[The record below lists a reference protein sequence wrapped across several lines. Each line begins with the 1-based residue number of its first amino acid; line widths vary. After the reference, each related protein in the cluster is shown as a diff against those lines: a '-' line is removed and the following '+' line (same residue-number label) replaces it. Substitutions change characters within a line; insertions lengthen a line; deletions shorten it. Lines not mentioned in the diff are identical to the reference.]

1 MGHYYSLGILKT
13 PDAGGERC
21 SRCGMLSKGAGVEG
35 RGEMGASRL
44 KLLVRRTG
52 GWNLC
57 FIKLGC

>member
-1 MGHYYSLGILKT
+1 
-13 PDAGGERC
+13 
-21 SRCGMLSKGAGVEG
+21 MLSMGGVEG

-57 FIKLGC
+57 FQVGVSKSNCADRCVVNF